1 MLVSLKWLKD
11 YVDIKITAEELAE
24 KLTMAG
30 LEVDEIKTIRPS
42 FSGVVVAK
50 IISVQPHPNADKLS
64 LCDITDNSQT
74 YRVVCG
80 AKNIKAGDIV
90 PLAKIGATIPG
101 GYTIKSSILRGEKS
115 DGMLCSE
122 AELETGDDS
131 SGIWQLPADLTLGAS
146 LEIAL
151 DLGDTVLDVG
161 ITPNRSDCLSM
172 IGIAREIAAITGEK
186 IKIPVGRIKE
196 SIEEI
201 SSHTSVTIIDAD
213 LCPRYTA
220 RLIKNVK
227 VGPSPAWMKTRLE
240 AAGLRSINNIVDV
253 TNFVMLEMGQ
263 PLHAFDFRFL
273 EQGKIIVRKSMDDEE
288 FTSLDGKT
296 RKLPADTL
304 LICDGVKPVAIGGI
318 MGGLNSEVKD
328 DTQVVLLESAYFNP
342 VSIRRSARK
351 LSMPTD
357 ASFRFER
364 GIDPEGVIRSLNR
377 AAQLIA
383 DLSGGNVCKNCIDEY
398 PQKIPVAKDIPLRLS
413 RISQLTG
420 IAIDAKEV
428 IEILQ
433 SIGMA
438 VGKAGTD
445 GKDNYLVTPPTFRV
459 DIKREIDLI
468 EEVIRIY
475 GYDRVPVTLP
485 SVAVVEMPPN
495 PRLDLENKIR
505 HILIGTGY
513 SEVVNYSFV
522 TPGSVDYLCLPEV
535 DERRHLVRIK
545 NPLGEDQSVMR
556 TTMVFGLLDAMKK
569 NNNNGS
575 FDLKIFEIGRIFIN
589 RKAAELPEEKN
600 MLAGLLTGVTADDL
614 WGNKVNADFY
624 DLKGC
629 LENIFY
635 DLKLTN
641 CRYDSSISEPFL
653 HPGKSCGIYAGE
665 LLVGHLGQV
674 HPDVLEWMDLRN
686 IAYVFEINLDIL
698 ASQVNNVIRYKE
710 ISKFPAVTRDVAFL
724 IPADMETSSMID
736 IVLRQQEEL
745 LENVAIFD
753 IYAGKGIPEGMKS
766 LGLRFSYRA
775 PDRTLTDVEVNSIH
789 EKNVQNTVGLTGAI
803 IRGE

>member
-11 YVDIKITAEELAE
+11 YVDINITAEELAE

-30 LEVDEIKTIRPS
+30 LQVDEIKNIRPS

-50 IISVQPHPNADKLS
+50 IISVLPHPDADKLS
-64 LCDITDNSQT
+64 LCDVTDGSQT
-74 YRVVCG
+74 YKVVCG
-80 AKNIKAGDIV
+80 ARNIKAGDVV
-90 PLAKIGATIPG
+90 PLAKVGATIPG
-101 GYTIKSSILRGEKS
+101 GYTIKSSVLRGEKS

-122 AELETGDDS
+122 AELETGDNS
-131 SGIWQLPADLTLGAS
+131 SGIWQLPENLTLGVL
-146 LEIAL
+146 LESSL
-151 DLGDTVLDVG
+151 DLGDTVLDVSV
-161 ITPNRSDCLSM
+161 TPNRSDCLSM
-172 IGIAREIAAITGEK
+172 IGIAREVATITGAK
-186 IKIPVGRIKE
+186 IKIPVGRIQE
-196 SIEEI
+196 SIEET
-201 SSHTSVTIIDAD
+201 SSHTSVAIIDAD

-220 RLIKNVK
+220 RLLKNVK
-227 VGPSPAWMKTRLE
+227 VGSSPVWLKTRLE
-240 AAGLRSINNIVDV
+240 SAGIRSINNIVDV

-263 PLHAFDFRFL
+263 PLHAFDFSFL
-273 EQGKIIVRKSMDDEE
+273 SQGKIIVRKSRNDEE

-351 LSMPTD
+351 LAMPTD

-364 GIDPEGVIRSLNR
+364 GIDPEGVISALNR

-398 PQKIPVAKDIPLRLS
+398 PQKVSSAKDIPLRLS
-413 RISQLTG
+413 RINQITG
-420 IAIDAKEV
+420 TAIDAKEV

-433 SIGMA
+433 SIGMIIGNA
-438 VGKAGTD
+438 
-445 GKDNYLVTPPTFRV
+445 GKDNYLVTPPTFRI
-459 DIKREIDLI
+459 DIKREIDLV

-475 GYDRVPVTLP
+475 GYDRVPVRLP
-485 SVAVVEMPPN
+485 NVAAIEMTSN
-495 PRLDLENKIR
+495 PRMDLEEKIR
-505 HILIGTGY
+505 NILIGNGY
-513 SEVVNYSFV
+513 SEVINYSFV
-522 TPGSVDYLCLPEV
+522 TPESVDYLCLPEN
-535 DERRHLVRIK
+535 DERRRFVGIK
-545 NPLGEDQSVMR
+545 NPLVEDQSVMR

-575 FDLKIFEIGRIFIN
+575 LDLKMFEMGRVFID
-589 RKAAELPEEKN
+589 RKREELPEERN
-600 MLAGLLTGVTADDL
+600 MLAGLLTGATTDNL

-635 DLKLTN
+635 DFKLTN
-641 CRYDSSISEPFL
+641 CQYLSSISEPFL
-653 HPGKSCGIYAGE
+653 HPGKSCGIYIGE
-665 LLVGHLGQV
+665 VSVGYMGQV
-674 HPDVLEWMDLRN
+674 HPDVLERMDLKN
-686 IAYVFEINLDIL
+686 NAYVFQINLDIL
-698 ASQVNNVIRYKE
+698 ANQVNNIIQYKE

-724 IPADMETSSMID
+724 IPAEMETNYMVD
-736 IVLRQQEEL
+736 IVLRQNEEL
-745 LENVAIFD
+745 LENVVIFD
-753 IYAGKGIPEGMKS
+753 IYAGKGIAEGMKS
-766 LGLRFSYRA
+766 LGLRFSYRSM
-775 PDRTLTDVEVNSIH
+775 DRTLTDVEVNSIH
-789 EKNVQNTVGLTGAI
+789 DKIVQNTVGLTGAI

>member
-11 YVDIKITAEELAE
+11 YVDINVTAEELAE

-42 FSGVVVAK
+42 FSGVVAAK
-50 IISVQPHPNADKLS
+50 IISVKPHPAADKLS
-64 LCDITDNSQT
+64 LCDVTDGSQR

-80 AKNIKAGDIV
+80 AQNIKAGDIV
-90 PLAKIGATIPG
+90 PLAKVGAKIPG
-101 GYTIKSSILRGEKS
+101 GYRIKASVLRGEKS

-122 AELETGDDS
+122 AELETGDNS
-131 SGIWQLPADLTLGAS
+131 SGIWQLPENLTLGVS
-146 LEIAL
+146 LETAL
-151 DLGDTVLDVG
+151 DLGDTVLDVSV
-161 ITPNRSDCLSM
+161 TPNRADCLSM
-172 IGIAREIAAITGEK
+172 IGIAQEVAAITGEK

-196 SIEEI
+196 SMEEI
-201 SSHTSVTIIDAD
+201 SSHTSVTIIDSD

-220 RLIKNVK
+220 RLIKDVK
-227 VGPSPAWMKTRLE
+227 VASSPAWMKTRLE
-240 AAGLRSINNIVDV
+240 SAGFRSINNIVDV

-273 EQGKIIVRKSMDDEE
+273 EQGKIIVRKSRDDEE

-318 MGGLNSEVKD
+318 MGGLNSEVKE

-351 LSMPTD
+351 LTMPTD

-383 DLSGGNVCKNCIDEY
+383 DLSGGNICKNCIDEY
-398 PQKIPVAKDIPLRLS
+398 PQKVPAVKDIPLRLS

-420 IAIDAKEV
+420 TAIDAKEV

-433 SIGMA
+433 SIGMT
-438 VGKAGTD
+438 VGNA

-485 SVAVVEMPPN
+485 NVSVVEMASN
-495 PRLDLENKIR
+495 PRMDLEERIR

-522 TPGSVDYLCLPEV
+522 TPESVDYLCLPEN
-535 DERRHLVRIK
+535 DERRRLVRIK
-545 NPLGEDQSVMR
+545 NPLVEDQSVMR

-575 FDLKIFEIGRIFIN
+575 LDLKMFEMGRVFID
-589 RKAAELPEEKN
+589 REREELPEEKN
-600 MLAGLLTGVTADDL
+600 MLAGLLTGVTTDNL
-614 WGNKVNADFY
+614 WGNKV
-624 DLKGC
+624 
-629 LENIFY
+629 ENIFY

-641 CRYDSSISEPFL
+641 CHYRSSISEPFL
-653 HPGKSCGIYAGE
+653 HPGKACGIYIGE
-665 LLVGHLGQV
+665 LLAGYMGQV
-674 HPDVLEWMDLRN
+674 HPDILERMDLKN
-686 IAYVFEINLDIL
+686 CAYVFEINLDIL
-698 ASQVNNVIRYKE
+698 ANQVNNIIHYKE
-710 ISKFPAVTRDVAFL
+710 ISRFPAVTRDVAFL
-724 IPADMETSSMID
+724 IPVEMETNYMID
-736 IVLRQQEEL
+736 IVLRQSEEL
-745 LENVAIFD
+745 LENVVIFD
-753 IYAGKGIPEGMKS
+753 IYAGKGISEGMKS
-766 LGLRFSYRA
+766 LGMRFSYRA
-775 PDRTLTDVEVNSIH
+775 SDRTLTDVEVNNIH
-789 EKNVQNTVGLTGAI
+789 DKIMQNTVGLTGAK

>member
-11 YVDIKITAEELAE
+11 YVDIKITTEELAE
-24 KLTMAG
+24 KLTMSG

-42 FSGVVVAK
+42 FSGVVTAK
-50 IISVQPHPNADKLS
+50 IISVKPHPAADKLS
-64 LCDITDNSQT
+64 LCDVSDGSQT
-74 YRVVCG
+74 YSVVCG

-90 PLAKIGATIPG
+90 PLAKVGATISG
-101 GYTIKSSILRGEKS
+101 GYKIKSSVLRGKKS
-115 DGMLCSE
+115 HGMLCSE
-122 AELETGDDS
+122 AELETGDNS
-131 SGIWQLPADLTLGAS
+131 SGIWQLPENLTLGLS
-146 LEIAL
+146 LENAL
-151 DLGDTVLDVG
+151 DLGDTVLDVSV
-161 ITPNRSDCLSM
+161 TPNRADCLSM
-172 IGIAREIAAITGEK
+172 IGIAQEVAAITGEK
-186 IKIPVGRIKE
+186 IKIPIGRIKE
-196 SIEEI
+196 SMEEI
-201 SSHTSVTIIDAD
+201 SSHTSVTIIDSD

-227 VGPSPAWMKTRLE
+227 VGSSPAWMKTRLE
-240 AAGLRSINNIVDV
+240 SAGFRSINNIVDV

-273 EQGKIIVRKSMDDEE
+273 EEGKIIVRKSREDEE

-318 MGGLNSEVKD
+318 MGGLNSEVKE

-351 LSMPTD
+351 LAMPTD

-364 GIDPEGVIRSLNR
+364 GIDPEGVVISLNR

-383 DLSGGNVCKNCIDEY
+383 DLSGGNICKNCIDEY
-398 PQKIPVAKDIPLRLS
+398 PQKVPVVKDIPLRLS

-420 IAIDAKEV
+420 TAIDAKEV

-433 SIGMA
+433 SIGMTIGNA
-438 VGKAGTD
+438 

-485 SVAVVEMPPN
+485 NFTVVEMASN
-495 PRLDLENKIR
+495 PRMDLEEKIR

-522 TPGSVDYLCLPEV
+522 TPESVDYLCLPEN
-535 DERRHLVRIK
+535 DERRRMVRIK
-545 NPLGEDQSVMR
+545 NPLVEDQSVMR

-575 FDLKIFEIGRIFIN
+575 LDLKMFEMGRVFID
-589 RKAAELPEEKN
+589 REREELPEEKN
-600 MLAGLLTGVTADDL
+600 MLAGLLTGVTTDNL

-629 LENIFY
+629 LEDIFY

-641 CRYDSSISEPFL
+641 CHYRSSISEPFL
-653 HPGKSCGIYAGE
+653 HPGKSCGIYIGE
-665 LLVGHLGQV
+665 LLAGYMGQV
-674 HPDVLEWMDLRN
+674 HPDILERMDLKN
-686 IAYVFEINLDIL
+686 CAYVFEINLDIL
-698 ASQVNNVIRYKE
+698 ANQVNNIIHYKE
-710 ISKFPAVTRDVAFL
+710 ISRFPAVTRDVAFL
-724 IPADMETSSMID
+724 IPVEMETNYMID
-736 IVLRQQEEL
+736 IVLRQSEEL
-745 LENVAIFD
+745 LENVVIFD
-753 IYAGKGIPEGMKS
+753 IYTGKGISKGMKS

-789 EKNVQNTVGLTGAI
+789 DKIVQNTVGLTGAK

>member
-1 MLVSLKWLKD
+1 
-11 YVDIKITAEELAE
+11 
-24 KLTMAG
+24 
-30 LEVDEIKTIRPS
+30 
-42 FSGVVVAK
+42 
-50 IISVQPHPNADKLS
+50 
-64 LCDITDNSQT
+64 
-74 YRVVCG
+74 
-80 AKNIKAGDIV
+80 
-90 PLAKIGATIPG
+90 
-101 GYTIKSSILRGEKS
+101 
-115 DGMLCSE
+115 MLCSE
-122 AELETGDDS
+122 AELETGDNS
-131 SGIWQLPADLTLGAS
+131 FGIWQLPENLTLGVP
-146 LEIAL
+146 LETAL
-151 DLGDTVLDVG
+151 DLSDTVLDVS
-161 ITPNRSDCLSM
+161 ITPNRADCLSM
-172 IGIAREIAAITGEK
+172 IGIAREVAAITGEK
-186 IKIPVGRIKE
+186 IKIPVGLIKE
-196 SIEEI
+196 IIEDI
-201 SSHTSVTIIDAD
+201 SLHTSVTIIDAD

-220 RLIKNVK
+220 RLLINVK
-227 VGPSPAWMKTRLE
+227 VGSSPAWMKTRLE
-240 AAGLRSINNIVDV
+240 SAGLRSINNVVDV

-273 EQGKIIVRKSMDDEE
+273 EQGKIIVRKSRDDEE

-328 DTQVVLLESAYFNP
+328 DTQIVLLESAYFNP

-351 LSMPTD
+351 LAMPTD

-364 GIDPEGVIRSLNR
+364 GIDPEGVIRALNR

-383 DLSGGNVCKNCIDEY
+383 DLSGGNIYKNCIDEY
-398 PQKIPVAKDIPLRLS
+398 PQKVPAVKDIPLRLS

-420 IAIDAKEV
+420 TAIDAKEV
-428 IEILQ
+428 IKILQ
-433 SIGMA
+433 SIGMT
-438 VGKAGTD
+438 VGNA
-445 GKDNYLVTPPTFRV
+445 GKDYYLVTPPTFRV

-485 SVAVVEMPPN
+485 NVAVVEMASN
-495 PRLDLENKIR
+495 PRMDLEEKIR

-522 TPGSVDYLCLPEV
+522 TPESVNYLCLPKN
-535 DERRHLVRIK
+535 DERRRLVRIK
-545 NPLGEDQSVMR
+545 NPLVEDQSVMR

-575 FDLKIFEIGRIFIN
+575 LDLKIFEMGRVFID
-589 RKAAELPEEKN
+589 REREELPEEKN
-600 MLAGLLTGVTADDL
+600 MLACLLTGVMTDNL

-635 DLKLTN
+635 DFKLTN
-641 CRYDSSISEPFL
+641 CHYRSSISEPFL
-653 HPGKSCGIYAGE
+653 HPGKSCGIYIGE
-665 LLVGHLGQV
+665 LLAGYMGQV
-674 HPDVLEWMDLRN
+674 HPDTLERMDLRN
-686 IAYVFEINLDIL
+686 CACVFEINLDIL
-698 ASQVNNVIRYKE
+698 ANQVNNLIHYKE

-724 IPADMETSSMID
+724 IPAEMETNYMID
-736 IVLRQQEEL
+736 IVLRQNEEL
-745 LENVAIFD
+745 LENVVIFD
-753 IYAGKGIPEGMKS
+753 IYAGKGISEGMKS

-775 PDRTLTDVEVNSIH
+775 PDRTLTDVEVNNIH
-789 EKNVQNTVGLTGAI
+789 DKIVQNTVGLTGAK

>member
-11 YVDIKITAEELAE
+11 YVNINVTAEELAE

-42 FSGVVVAK
+42 FSGVVAAK
-50 IISVQPHPNADKLS
+50 IISVKPHPAADKLF
-64 LCDITDNSQT
+64 LCDVTDGSQT
-74 YRVVCG
+74 YKVVCG
-80 AKNIKAGDIV
+80 AQNIKAGDIV
-90 PLAKIGATIPG
+90 PLAKVGATIPG
-101 GYTIKSSILRGEKS
+101 GHTIKSSVLRGEKS

-122 AELETGDDS
+122 AELSTGDDS
-131 SGIWQLPADLTLGAS
+131 SGIWQLPENLTLGAS
-146 LEIAL
+146 LETSL
-151 DLGDTVLDVG
+151 DLNDTVLDVS
-161 ITPNRSDCLSM
+161 ITPNRSDCLSI
-172 IGIAREIAAITGEK
+172 IGIAREVAAIIGEK
-186 IKIPVGRIKE
+186 IKNPVGRIKE
-196 SIEEI
+196 SIEEV
-201 SSHTSVTIIDAD
+201 SSQTSVTIIDAG

-220 RLIKNVK
+220 RLITNVN
-227 VGPSPAWMKTRLE
+227 VGSSPAWIKTKLE
-240 AAGLRSINNIVDV
+240 SAGIRSINNVVDV

-273 EQGKIIVRKSMDDEE
+273 EQGKIIVRKSKDDEE

-328 DTQVVLLESAYFNP
+328 DTQIVLLESAYFNP

-351 LSMPTD
+351 LAMPTD

-364 GIDPEGVIRSLNR
+364 GIDPEGVVRALDR

-383 DLSGGNVCKNCIDEY
+383 DLSGGNIYKNCIDEY
-398 PQKIPVAKDIPLRLS
+398 PQKVPIVKDIPLRLS
-413 RISQLTG
+413 RIMQLTG
-420 IAIDAKEV
+420 TEIDAKEV

-433 SIGMA
+433 SIGMIVVSA
-438 VGKAGTD
+438 
-445 GKDNYLVTPPTFRV
+445 GKDNYLVTPPTFRL

-475 GYDRVPVTLP
+475 GYDRVPVRLP
-485 SVAVVEMPPN
+485 NVAAIEMASN
-495 PRLDLENKIR
+495 PRMDLEEKIR

-522 TPGSVDYLCLPEV
+522 TPEFTDYLCLPEN
-535 DERRHLVRIK
+535 DERRRLVRIK
-545 NPLGEDQSVMR
+545 NPLVEDQSVMR
-556 TTMVFGLLDAMKK
+556 TTMVFGLLDTMKK

-575 FDLKIFEIGRIFIN
+575 LDLKIFEMGCVFIN
-589 RKAAELPEEKN
+589 HKTDELPEEKN
-600 MLAGLLTGVTADDL
+600 MLAFLLTGATTDNL
-614 WGNKVNADFY
+614 WGNKINADFY

-635 DLKLTN
+635 DFKLKK
-641 CRYDSSISEPFL
+641 CSYRSSISEPFL
-653 HPGKSCGIYAGE
+653 HPGKSCGIYIGE
-665 LLVGHLGQV
+665 FLVGYMGQV
-674 HPDVLEWMDLRN
+674 HPDVLERMDLKN
-686 IAYVFEINLDIL
+686 NAYVLEINLDIL
-698 ASQVNNVIRYKE
+698 ANQVSSDISYKE

-724 IPADMETSSMID
+724 IPAEMETNNMVD
-736 IVLRQQEEL
+736 IVLRQSEEL

-753 IYAGKGIPEGMKS
+753 IYAGKGIAEGIKS
-766 LGLRFSYRA
+766 LGLRFSYRS

-789 EKNVQNTVGLTGAI
+789 DKIVQKTVGLTGAK

>member
-11 YVDIKITAEELAE
+11 YVDINVTAEELAG

-42 FSGVVVAK
+42 FSGVVAAK
-50 IISVQPHPNADKLS
+50 IISVKPHPAADKLS
-64 LCDITDNSQT
+64 LCDVTDGSQT

-90 PLAKIGATIPG
+90 PLAKVGATIPG
-101 GYTIKSSILRGEKS
+101 GYTIKSSVLRGEKS

-122 AELETGDDS
+122 AELETGDNS
-131 SGIWQLPADLTLGAS
+131 SGIWQLPENLTLGVP
-146 LEIAL
+146 LETAL
-151 DLGDTVLDVG
+151 DLSDTVLDVS
-161 ITPNRSDCLSM
+161 ITPNRADCLSM
-172 IGIAREIAAITGEK
+172 IGIAREVAAITGEK
-186 IKIPVGRIKE
+186 IKIPVGLIKE
-196 SIEEI
+196 IIEDI
-201 SSHTSVTIIDAD
+201 SLHTSVTIIDAD

-220 RLIKNVK
+220 RLLINVK
-227 VGPSPAWMKTRLE
+227 VGSSPAWMKTRLE
-240 AAGLRSINNIVDV
+240 SAGLRSINNVVDV

-273 EQGKIIVRKSMDDEE
+273 EQGKIIVRKSRDDEE

-328 DTQVVLLESAYFNP
+328 DTQIVLLESAYFNP

-351 LSMPTD
+351 LAMPTD

-364 GIDPEGVIRSLNR
+364 GIDPEGVIRALNR

-383 DLSGGNVCKNCIDEY
+383 DLSGGNIYKNCIDEY
-398 PQKIPVAKDIPLRLS
+398 PQKVPAVKDIPLRRS

-420 IAIDAKEV
+420 TAIDAKEV
-428 IEILQ
+428 IKILQ
-433 SIGMA
+433 SIGMT
-438 VGKAGTD
+438 VGNA
-445 GKDNYLVTPPTFRV
+445 GKDYYLVTPPTFRV

-485 SVAVVEMPPN
+485 NVAVVEMASN
-495 PRLDLENKIR
+495 PRMDLEEKIR

-522 TPGSVDYLCLPEV
+522 TPESVNYLCLPKN
-535 DERRHLVRIK
+535 DERRRLVRIK
-545 NPLGEDQSVMR
+545 NPLVEDQSVMR

-575 FDLKIFEIGRIFIN
+575 LDLKIFEMGRVFID
-589 RKAAELPEEKN
+589 REREELPEEKN
-600 MLAGLLTGVTADDL
+600 MLACLLTGVMTDNL

-635 DLKLTN
+635 DFKLTN
-641 CRYDSSISEPFL
+641 CHYRSSISEPFL
-653 HPGKSCGIYAGE
+653 HPGKSCGIYIGE
-665 LLVGHLGQV
+665 LLVGYMGQV
-674 HPDVLEWMDLRN
+674 HPDTLERMDLRN
-686 IAYVFEINLDIL
+686 CACVFEINLDIL
-698 ASQVNNVIRYKE
+698 ANQVNNLIHYKE

-724 IPADMETSSMID
+724 IPAEMETNYMID
-736 IVLRQQEEL
+736 IVLRQNEEL
-745 LENVAIFD
+745 LENVVIFD
-753 IYAGKGIPEGMKS
+753 IYAGKGISEGMKS

-775 PDRTLTDVEVNSIH
+775 PDRTLTDVEVNNIH
-789 EKNVQNTVGLTGAI
+789 DKIVQNTVGLTGAK